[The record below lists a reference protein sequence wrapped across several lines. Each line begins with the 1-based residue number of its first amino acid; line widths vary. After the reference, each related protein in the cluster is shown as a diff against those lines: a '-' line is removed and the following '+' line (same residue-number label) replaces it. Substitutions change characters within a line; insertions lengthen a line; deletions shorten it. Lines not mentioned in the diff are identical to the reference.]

1 MHSRDSSAWG
11 KRRSRKNPPSRLFF
25 FSCFPR
31 FFIPPGL
38 FPDGEGWDEMIEEAW
53 WLAAHDW
60 VMGCLSFSPLLL
72 FLLLSP
78 CSFLISLPLFVG
90 VSFFVLFYVHC
101 FLLLSCFSVSLPSSF
116 TPCPERWSTIQRD
129 GMKRKEKKAV
139 ARTITCYNISQS
151 SSLFLIFSLSLFS
164 PLSVVFCI
172 FRAGKTIAFSFSFDS
187 APAHLYVPPPTTIS
201 HAPNDEPTPFSP
213 PPFLYTSSCLALCF
227 DTTTVESLGRQTR
240 SCLRFK
246 YNPERRARYR
256 LNVILVML
264 LHGWRCR
271 SVGQLVRHFQSI
283 LNWCMDCH
291 DILHIYSWSPDDKGY
306 WQFSTFSAT
315 DTLSPTGY
323 KKNPQRHRDEQWHT
337 CTWER
342 FCSGHLE
349 KITWKRFVQISLSS

>member
-11 KRRSRKNPPSRLFF
+11 NRRSRMFF
-25 FSCFPR
+25 FLMFPSVFHSAWLVPWR
-31 FFIPPGL
+31 G
-38 FPDGEGWDEMIEEAW
+38 GMGWDDRRGLVVSSS
-53 WLAAHDW
+53 WLGD
-60 VMGCLSFSPLLL
+60 GLPLFSPPLL

-78 CSFLISLPLFVG
+78 CSAYLFLDLSTPFVG
-90 VSFFVLFYVHC
+90 VFFFFLNVHC

-139 ARTITCYNISQS
+139 AWTITCYNISQS
-151 SSLFLIFSLSLFS
+151 SSLFLIFSLFFFS
-164 PLSVVFCI
+164 PLSFVFCI

-227 DTTTVESLGRQTR
+227 DTTTVERLGWQTR
-240 SCLRFK
+240 SCLRLK

-291 DILHIYSWSPDDKGY
+291 DILQIYSWSPDDKVY

-323 KKNPQRHRDEQWHT
+323 KKKPPET
-337 CTWER
+337 
-342 FCSGHLE
+342 
-349 KITWKRFVQISLSS
+349 